1 MENKFPEWILCL
13 MRSNFR
19 IELEEKRQSNKWEI
33 KDGGGRHGSNVQP
46 VRTRTWYEEEDD

>member
-33 KDGGGRHGSNVQP
+33 KDGEGRHGSNVQP
-46 VRTRTWYEEEDD
+46 VRTRT